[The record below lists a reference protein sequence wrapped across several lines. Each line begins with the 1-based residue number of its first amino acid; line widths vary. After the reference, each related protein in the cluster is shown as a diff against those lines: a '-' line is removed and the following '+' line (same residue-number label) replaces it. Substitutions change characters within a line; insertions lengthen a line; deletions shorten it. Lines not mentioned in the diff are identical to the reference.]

1 LVSHDL
7 HVVMAQADRVVCLNR
22 HVCCEGDAHSVVRDP
37 AFAQLFGARA
47 AGELALYAHHHDHAH
62 TPSGETVG
70 SDG

>member
-1 LVSHDL
+1 
-7 HVVMAQADRVVCLNR
+7 
-22 HVCCEGDAHSVVRDP
+22 VVRDP